1 LSGRRRHI
9 AFADA
14 AGDHRVDRRVD
25 RLRALYRKEE
35 GI

>member
-14 AGDHRVDRRVD
+14 EDDRRVD
-25 RLRALYRKEE
+25 RLRDRHRIAE

>member
-14 AGDHRVDRRVD
+14 EDDRRVD
-25 RLRALYRKEE
+25 LCVDRLRDRYRTEE